1 MGILDPVSSRTR
13 EYPQLKWLVA
23 RAGDHLRLLR
33 DGDQMVFVR

>member
-1 MGILDPVSSRTR
+1 MGILDPASSLTR
-13 EYPQLKWLVA
+13 EYLQMKWLEV